1 MYILKLA
8 LISLNLSHNI
18 MNFSSISFLTKALEI
33 NKNLKK
39 LSLNNCNIEDQSGYE
54 VLKVCGNLVELNIAE
69 NLL

>member
-1 MYILKLA
+1 
-8 LISLNLSHNI
+8 